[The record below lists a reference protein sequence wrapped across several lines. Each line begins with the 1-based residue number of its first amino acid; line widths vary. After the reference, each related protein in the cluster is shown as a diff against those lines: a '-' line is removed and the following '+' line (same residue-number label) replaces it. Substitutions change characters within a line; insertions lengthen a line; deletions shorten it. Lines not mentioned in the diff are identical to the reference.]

1 MFRSLARAGLASA
14 AKHNGRRAAMNPVLQ
29 QARGFRASA
38 VVDYQRAPEEPL
50 GPSMVEKYQLDD
62 PTRYVPLTVG
72 TFGLATMTGLYHVDA
87 ETQLLALW
95 VLYCGVVY
103 SRGGPAIGEFLDEMS
118 DQIAKEHEE
127 VEALEIKAASEVL
140 EAAKNVTV
148 IHSDI
153 KALFDAQKELT
164 GELLAGAQNQYMH
177 GMRAAFVKQL
187 DALVAN
193 DKKFGEETNALL
205 VKSATEAVKKAYLPG
220 GDAALKDAALS
231 AALSALSNPES
242 AKRDPS
248 VGKLYSK
255 YLSDFSAKY
264 AAEKGKEQK
273 VDAETKAAMKEAME
287 NVARRE
293 GIDVSQVEVPSTVAL
308 P

>member
-14 AKHNGRRAAMNPVLQ
+14 AKQNGRRALLQ
-29 QARGFRASA
+29 SRGFRASA
-38 VVDYQRAPEEPL
+38 VVDYNRPAEEPL

-72 TFGLATMTGLYHVDA
+72 TFSLATMTGLYHVDA

-103 SRGGPAIGEFLDEMS
+103 SRGGPAIGEFLDEMTVA
-118 DQIAKEHEE
+118 IEKEHKE
-127 VEALEIKAASEVL
+127 VEELEIAAATQVL
-140 EAAKNVTV
+140 DAAKNVTV

-187 DALVAN
+187 DALVSN
-193 DKKFGEETNALL
+193 EKKFSEDTNALL
-205 VKSATEAVKKAYLPG
+205 VSSATAAVKKAYLPG
-220 GDAALKDAALS
+220 GDAALKDAALT
-231 AALSALSNPES
+231 AALSALSNPEG

-255 YLSDFSAKY
+255 YMNDFSAKY
-264 AAEKGKEQK
+264 AADKGKDQK
-273 VDAETKAAMKEAME
+273 VDAETQVAMKEAME
-287 NVARRE
+287 NIARRE
-293 GIDVSQVEVPSTVAL
+293 GIDVSQVEVPSSVSL